1 MQLEMLFEVESH
13 KRVGVGRTIKKN
25 LTGVDSHAMT
35 MAYIFQF
42 QVLSAAIEKAIE

>member
-25 LTGVDSHAMT
+25 LPIDSHAMT